1 MGEEEQRQAGR
12 EREGSVHTLASL
24 SRTSMST
31 PGPGSASL
39 NPKSIRFLKMKLCLH
54 TAVVLG
60 AFSVFSLFSLIHSAP
75 FFPPPF
81 TLPSSRNW
89 QRPVPSPALPNRAAG
104 PCTPPTQGLGVLS
117 RWVLA
122 DLPCSICQQE
132 NRSSI
137 HSRAHRGPRR
147 HWALANLRDTTLR
160 APRASCFLP
169 GFHLCSKQV
178 QVQIQ
183 AVWA

>member
-60 AFSVFSLFSLIHSAP
+60 AFSVFSLLSHSLFPVLPSPFHSSLKQKLAETS
-75 FFPPPF
+75 
-81 TLPSSRNW
+81 TLPSFTKQGCWPLHPTNTGTWGALSLGFSR
-89 QRPVPSPALPNRAAG
+89 PSLLHLPAGKP
-104 PCTPPTQGLGVLS
+104 
-117 RWVLA
+117 
-122 DLPCSICQQE
+122 
-132 NRSSI
+132 
-137 HSRAHRGPRR
+137 
-147 HWALANLRDTTLR
+147 
-160 APRASCFLP
+160 F
-169 GFHLCSKQV
+169 
-178 QVQIQ
+178 
-183 AVWA
+183 